1 MIYTDVNGRKVAD
14 PTKTSLQSE
23 LTNPVFLGTQL
34 LSLLSLLVVVFT
46 AFHFSV
52 GVDVANS
59 LRPEVTALASAIVVI
74 MQAIFAGHH
83 LGVKK
88 LEVAAVA
95 VYKDVVPVIETVD
108 PKITPVINQV
118 TPVVNAL

>member
-52 GVDVANS
+52 GVDVVNS